1 MAIDNVRLVAIDKV
15 RFIGYFI
22 MIDNVRFIGY
32 FIMIN
37 CTYRSTEDNCG
48 DYKYLKLVNELMR
61 IAQESK
67 KGFSFLLLGLMLP
80 LMLSNVTLQQES
92 LEKHA

>member
-1 MAIDNVRLVAIDKV
+1 
-15 RFIGYFI
+15 

-37 CTYRSTEDNCG
+37 NTSRSTEDNCG
-48 DYKYLKLVNELMR
+48 DYKYLNLVNELMS

>member
-22 MIDNVRFIGY
+22 MINS
-32 FIMIN
+32 
-37 CTYRSTEDNCG
+37 TSRSTEDNCG
-48 DYKYLKLVNELMR
+48 DYKYLNLVNELMS